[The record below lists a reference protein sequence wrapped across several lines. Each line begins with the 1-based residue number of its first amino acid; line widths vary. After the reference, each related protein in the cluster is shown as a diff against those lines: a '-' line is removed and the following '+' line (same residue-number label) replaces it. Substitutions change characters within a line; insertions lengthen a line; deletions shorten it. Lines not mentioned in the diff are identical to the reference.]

1 MVTTDVVDVS
11 LIDVESERTRVVRGE
26 YTPVCA
32 HAVHTREHEIEFET
46 L

>member
-11 LIDVESERTRVVRGE
+11 LIDVERTRVVRGE

-32 HAVHTREHEIEFET
+32 HAVHAREHEIEFET